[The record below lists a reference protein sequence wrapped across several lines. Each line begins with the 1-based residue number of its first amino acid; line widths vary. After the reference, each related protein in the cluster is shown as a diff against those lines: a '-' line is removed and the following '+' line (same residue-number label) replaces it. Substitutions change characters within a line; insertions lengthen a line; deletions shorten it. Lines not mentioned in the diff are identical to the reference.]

1 MVMKFIRSFLIL
13 IFAFTSISYSHAD
26 KLAHLRTTKKIVTMA
41 SIDAPYFT
49 IQIVALR
56 LPPGEPEFFRDVDKV
71 YEYVCNDGY
80 VRYTVGRYSS
90 FADAAKELPKY
101 QGMGYT
107 DVFVLNTRKI
117 SLDKNDYQPSS
128 NEIGPLAGVNY
139 TVQLA
144 AYRFPVYVNEFEE
157 FDNVT
162 EYYMKDRIY
171 RYCVGSFD
179 GSVANQELL
188 KIRKKGYPNAF
199 LVPLEKYRPFKIE

>member
-1 MVMKFIRSFLIL
+1 MKFIRSIFIL
-13 IFAFTSISYSHAD
+13 IFAFTSIGYSYAD

-41 SIDAPYFT
+41 SINAPYYT

-71 YEYVCNDGY
+71 FEYVCNDGF

-101 QGMGYT
+101 QGMGYN

-128 NEIGPLAGVNY
+128 NEIGPLAGVEY

-157 FDNVT
+157 FDNVA

-171 RYCVGSFD
+171 RYCVGAYD
-179 GSVANQELL
+179 GSIASQELV
-188 KIRKKGYPNAF
+188 KIRKMGYPNAF
-199 LVPLEKYRPFKIE
+199 LVPMEKYRPFKIE

>member
-1 MVMKFIRSFLIL
+1 MKFIRSIFIL
-13 IFAFTSISYSHAD
+13 IFAFTSIGYSYAD
-26 KLAHLRTTKKIVTMA
+26 KLAHLRTTKKIITMA
-41 SIDAPYFT
+41 SINAPYYT

-71 YEYVCNDGY
+71 FEYVCNDGF

-90 FADAAKELPKY
+90 FSDAAKELPKY
-101 QGMGYT
+101 QGMGYN

-128 NEIGPLAGVNY
+128 NEIGPLAGVEY

-157 FDNVT
+157 FDNVA

-179 GSVANQELL
+179 GSIANQELA
-188 KIRKKGYPNAF
+188 KIKKMGYPNAF
-199 LVPLEKYRPFKIE
+199 LVPLNKYRPFKIE